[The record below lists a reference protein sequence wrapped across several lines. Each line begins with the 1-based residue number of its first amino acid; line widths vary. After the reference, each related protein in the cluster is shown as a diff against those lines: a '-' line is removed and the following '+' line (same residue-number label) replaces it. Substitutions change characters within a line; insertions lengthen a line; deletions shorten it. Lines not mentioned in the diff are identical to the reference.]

1 MSDAPVNAPQSA
13 FEDRWNNIV
22 RPYSQVSGKREEG
35 EREPVGEFESNGQ
48 KKEEETRRRARR
60 KPTSPGQRSAE
71 SSSSPQA
78 LSLPF
83 LNPDQPSFLFPFLKL
98 QADVEKLRGSVQVEH
113 TLARRGAEKLWEL
126 MRDEPFVP
134 ALGAL
139 SGGQAVQSVK
149 AGLKAIYCSG
159 WQVAADAN
167 TAGQVYP
174 DQSLYPADAVPTL
187 VKRLNRAL
195 TRADQI
201 EHAEGGKERRFG
213 VFFSPPFE
221 LIR

>member
-1 MSDAPVNAPQSA
+1 
-13 FEDRWNNIV
+13 
-22 RPYSQVSGKREEG
+22 
-35 EREPVGEFESNGQ
+35 
-48 KKEEETRRRARR
+48 
-60 KPTSPGQRSAE
+60 
-71 SSSSPQA
+71 
-78 LSLPF
+78 
-83 LNPDQPSFLFPFLKL
+83 
-98 QADVEKLRGSVQVEH
+98 
-113 TLARRGAEKLWEL
+113 

-201 EHAEGGKERRFG
+201 EHAEGGEREREGRRIFFLVRPPRFQKS
-213 VFFSPPFE
+213 FFFAHHPK
-221 LIR
+221 

>member
-1 MSDAPVNAPQSA
+1 
-13 FEDRWNNIV
+13 
-22 RPYSQVSGKREEG
+22 
-35 EREPVGEFESNGQ
+35 
-48 KKEEETRRRARR
+48 
-60 KPTSPGQRSAE
+60 
-71 SSSSPQA
+71 
-78 LSLPF
+78 
-83 LNPDQPSFLFPFLKL
+83 
-98 QADVEKLRGSVQVEH
+98 
-113 TLARRGAEKLWEL
+113 

-201 EHAEGGKERRFG
+201 EHAEGGEMKERESFFFSFSSARRSFLPRRFRR
-213 VFFSPPFE
+213 VFFFRSPPPPPPKKKLFQV
-221 LIR
+221 RPATGTPRSSPTPRPASAAPSTASR

>member
-1 MSDAPVNAPQSA
+1 
-13 FEDRWNNIV
+13 
-22 RPYSQVSGKREEG
+22 
-35 EREPVGEFESNGQ
+35 
-48 KKEEETRRRARR
+48 
-60 KPTSPGQRSAE
+60 
-71 SSSSPQA
+71 
-78 LSLPF
+78 
-83 LNPDQPSFLFPFLKL
+83 
-98 QADVEKLRGSVQVEH
+98 
-113 TLARRGAEKLWEL
+113 

-187 VKRLNRAL
+187 VRRLNRAL

-201 EHAEGGKERRFG
+201 EHAEGGEFFFLNEFFFHFIRLVQDFEVSRKNVFKKKTQKLKNRRHPRLVRAHRRRRRG
-213 VFFSPPFE
+213 RLRRPAQLLRDDE
-221 LIR
+221 EHD

>member
-1 MSDAPVNAPQSA
+1 
-13 FEDRWNNIV
+13 
-22 RPYSQVSGKREEG
+22 
-35 EREPVGEFESNGQ
+35 
-48 KKEEETRRRARR
+48 
-60 KPTSPGQRSAE
+60 
-71 SSSSPQA
+71 
-78 LSLPF
+78 
-83 LNPDQPSFLFPFLKL
+83 
-98 QADVEKLRGSVQVEH
+98 
-113 TLARRGAEKLWEL
+113 

-201 EHAEGGKERRFG
+201 EHAEGGESSEGRRGEGFCGFLLPSARSGQRSRGSCLLSPSSERSG
-213 VFFSPPFE
+213 ANKLPLVFFLRAERAAESKKLSLAFPPRGPSLSHHRKKRF
-221 LIR
+221 

>member
-1 MSDAPVNAPQSA
+1 
-13 FEDRWNNIV
+13 
-22 RPYSQVSGKREEG
+22 
-35 EREPVGEFESNGQ
+35 
-48 KKEEETRRRARR
+48 
-60 KPTSPGQRSAE
+60 
-71 SSSSPQA
+71 
-78 LSLPF
+78 
-83 LNPDQPSFLFPFLKL
+83 
-98 QADVEKLRGSVQVEH
+98 
-113 TLARRGAEKLWEL
+113 

-201 EHAEGGKERRFG
+201 EHAEGGERERERGEGFFFLFARRDFKR
-213 VFFSPPFE
+213 VFFSLTTQNKTFSKPRINF
-221 LIR
+221 

>member
-1 MSDAPVNAPQSA
+1 
-13 FEDRWNNIV
+13 
-22 RPYSQVSGKREEG
+22 
-35 EREPVGEFESNGQ
+35 
-48 KKEEETRRRARR
+48 
-60 KPTSPGQRSAE
+60 
-71 SSSSPQA
+71 
-78 LSLPF
+78 
-83 LNPDQPSFLFPFLKL
+83 
-98 QADVEKLRGSVQVEH
+98 
-113 TLARRGAEKLWEL
+113 

-201 EHAEGGKERRFG
+201 EHAEGGELVFSFLLFRVFLSRRGCFERSLAPKNVSKLNQNSTKKTGATRDWYAPIVADAEAGFG
-213 VFFSPPFE
+213 GPLNCFEMMKNMIEAGAYFSILCSFFPFFFASARGRGRRRNGKLTLFLFPLCFLPLSLSLPP
-221 LIR
+221 

>member
-1 MSDAPVNAPQSA
+1 
-13 FEDRWNNIV
+13 
-22 RPYSQVSGKREEG
+22 
-35 EREPVGEFESNGQ
+35 
-48 KKEEETRRRARR
+48 
-60 KPTSPGQRSAE
+60 
-71 SSSSPQA
+71 
-78 LSLPF
+78 
-83 LNPDQPSFLFPFLKL
+83 
-98 QADVEKLRGSVQVEH
+98 
-113 TLARRGAEKLWEL
+113 

-201 EHAEGGKERRFG
+201 EHAEGGESSEGRRGEGFCG
-213 VFFSPPFE
+213 FLLPSARSGQRSRGSCLLFFSSERSGQRSRRSFLSSFRQEVPLSLTTEKNGFKTSKPQKTRLE
-221 LIR
+221 TQERPATGTPRSSPTPRPASAGRSTASR

>member
-1 MSDAPVNAPQSA
+1 
-13 FEDRWNNIV
+13 
-22 RPYSQVSGKREEG
+22 
-35 EREPVGEFESNGQ
+35 
-48 KKEEETRRRARR
+48 
-60 KPTSPGQRSAE
+60 
-71 SSSSPQA
+71 
-78 LSLPF
+78 
-83 LNPDQPSFLFPFLKL
+83 
-98 QADVEKLRGSVQVEH
+98 
-113 TLARRGAEKLWEL
+113 

-201 EHAEGGKERRFG
+201 EHAEGGESSEGRRGEGFCGFLLPSARSGQRSRGSFLSSFRQEVPLSLTTEKNGFKTSKPQKTRLETQERPATGTPRS
-213 VFFSPPFE
+213 SPTP
-221 LIR
+221 RPASAGRSTASR

>member
-1 MSDAPVNAPQSA
+1 
-13 FEDRWNNIV
+13 
-22 RPYSQVSGKREEG
+22 
-35 EREPVGEFESNGQ
+35 
-48 KKEEETRRRARR
+48 
-60 KPTSPGQRSAE
+60 
-71 SSSSPQA
+71 
-78 LSLPF
+78 
-83 LNPDQPSFLFPFLKL
+83 
-98 QADVEKLRGSVQVEH
+98 
-113 TLARRGAEKLWEL
+113 

-213 VFFSPPFE
+213 VFFSPTFRAHPMRVFFFFRIKVLTLFNSSSFFSLKKKLSPTTRRHPRLVRPDRRRRRGRLRRAAQLLRDDE
-221 LIR
+221 EHD